1 MLMSQWVMKLKKNWG
16 RSLENTFQFFNR
28 LIVEKVCFFVSILDF
43 VYFITELMF
52 TIFPV
57 LFPYLTL
64 STLLTLT
71 VCRTR
76 FTQFMKLVLS
86 LFTLVSLCG
95 KRSERKIRKS
105 MNWFLVKNPNFL
117 FLSTYSFFQSQTP
130 SSTYCWTEALGCWK
144 TPAWRPQSEE
154 QRSTRTFYNP

>member
-1 MLMSQWVMKLKKNWG
+1 M
-16 RSLENTFQFFNR
+16 
-28 LIVEKVCFFVSILDF
+28 CFFVSILDF

-52 TIFPV
+52 SIFPV

-117 FLSTYSFFQSQTP
+117 FLSTYSLFQSQTP
-130 SSTYCWTEALGCWK
+130 SSTYCWTEAAGKHLRD
-144 TPAWRPQSEE
+144 AHS
-154 QRSTRTFYNP
+154 QRNKDLHEHFTIRKKCRGKFECLFTKCSSSKKKKP